1 MHETE
6 QRILRMI
13 DDNAQRLQV
22 LADDLFSH
30 PEQGWYEH
38 RTAAVAAE
46 FLRSLGLD
54 VRTGLAGTGLRA
66 SVGNGTGPNIA
77 LIGELDALKCPDHP
91 ASVRGYAHA
100 CGHYA
105 QMVCMLG
112 AALALSDPEVR
123 RTLDGTVTFFAVP
136 AEEFQDASV
145 REAVRR
151 DLDVHCSSGKSEL
164 LYRGAFDDID
174 MALTTHSHMAGRD
187 SGADLLL
194 GNSACNGFVG
204 KTVTVHGV
212 AAHAAAAPDHGVNA
226 LNAACLGLSALGMI
240 RETFREA
247 DCVRV
252 HPVIREGGQALNVVP
267 SRVVVEMQVRAN
279 QTAVIEEV
287 GEKVN
292 NCFRGG
298 ALAIGCRCEIEDTQ
312 GYLPCPE
319 IPPTPMMFE
328 AAALLGDYDVR
339 GMPAGIC
346 NTASTDVGDL
356 CAVMPVMNFTFGGSA
371 GALHAADYAVT
382 DRDVAHILPAKM
394 MALLAY
400 RLLRSGAREAKD
412 FIAGYSPQMTRQEYR
427 EYCTRMRQ

>member
-1 MHETE
+1 MNETE
-6 QRILRMI
+6 KRILRI
-13 DDNAQRLQV
+13 VDDNAPRLQA

-30 PEQGWYEH
+30 PEQGWYEQ
-38 RTAAVAAE
+38 RTAAVAAD

-66 SVGNGTGPNIA
+66 SLGSGSGPNIA

-105 QMVCMLG
+105 QMVCLLG
-112 AALALSDPEVR
+112 SALALCDPGVR
-123 RTLDGTVTFFAVP
+123 GTLDGTVTFFAVP
-136 AEEFQDASV
+136 AEEYQDADV

-151 DLDVHCSSGKSEL
+151 DLDIRCSSGKSEL
-164 LYRGAFDDID
+164 LCRGAFDDID
-174 MALTTHSHMAGRD
+174 MALTTHSHMVGRD

-204 KTVTVHGV
+204 KAVTIHGV
-212 AAHAAAAPDHGVNA
+212 AAHAAAAPDRGVNA

-267 SRVVVEMQVRAN
+267 SRAVVEMQVRAN
-279 QTAVIEEV
+279 KTAVIDEIS
-287 GEKVN
+287 EKVN

-298 ALAIGCRCEIEDTQ
+298 ALAIGCSCEIEDTR

-339 GMPAGIC
+339 AMPAGVC

-356 CAVMPVMNFTFGGSA
+356 CAVMPVMNFTFGGSV
-371 GALHAADYAVT
+371 GALHAEDYAVT
-382 DRDVAHILPAKM
+382 DRNVAHILPAKM

-400 RLLRSGAREAKD
+400 RLLRSGAAEAKD
-412 FIAGYSPQMTRQEYR
+412 FIAGYTPQMTREEYR
-427 EYCTRMRQ
+427 QFCARMRR